1 MKKLRVRLKDR
12 SYDILIGPKLFQKS
26 GRLLKRLGLGRD
38 AIIITNRHLFGLYGK
53 SLGAILKRSG
63 FTAAFEI
70 VPDSEK
76 AKSSGEA
83 PAVLNRI
90 AAHDRYRTI
99 FLIALGG
106 GVVGDLTGFIASI
119 YKRGVPYVQIPT
131 TLLAQVDSSIGGKTA
146 IDLPAAKNLAGAF
159 HQPKV
164 VISDVSILKS
174 LPRRQL
180 KSGMAEIIKYGV
192 IKDRKLFSYL
202 ETNHRS
208 ILKGDERTLEY
219 VISRS
224 SRIKADV
231 VRKDEFD
238 KKGLRVILNYG
249 HTAGHAIEA
258 ASAYSG
264 KYDHGQSVAIG
275 MAIAA
280 DIALKL
286 KLITQEKVRRI
297 TSLIER
303 CGLPVNIRGLSFLK
317 IYEALGHDK
326 KFIRGKNRFV
336 LPLSIGRVKVVENI
350 PEQIIKEVIKRR
362 LCHD

>member
-1 MKKLRVRLKDR
+1 MKRLKVRLKGR
-12 SYDILIGPKLFQKS
+12 SYNILVGPKLFQKS
-26 GRLLKRLGLGRD
+26 GRLLQGLGLGRD
-38 AIIITNRHLFGLYGK
+38 AVIVTNRRLYGLYGK

-63 FTAAFEI
+63 FTSAFQI
-70 VPDSEK
+70 VPDSER
-76 AKSSGEA
+76 AKSSKEA
-83 PAVLNRI
+83 TAVLNKI
-90 AAHDRYRTI
+90 AAYDKYRTI

-106 GVVGDLTGFIASI
+106 GVIGDLTGFIASI

-159 HQPKV
+159 YQPKI

-174 LPRRQL
+174 LPARQL

-192 IKDRKLFSYL
+192 IKDRELFGYL
-202 ETNHRS
+202 ETNYPG
-208 ILKGDERTLEY
+208 ILKGDGRLLEH

-224 SRIKADV
+224 SGIKAGV
-231 VRKDEFD
+231 VAKDEFD
-238 KKGLRVILNYG
+238 DKGLRVILNYG

-258 ASAYSG
+258 ASSYSG

-286 KLITQEKVRRI
+286 KLIAAKDAQRI
-297 TSLIER
+297 TSLIKR
-303 CGLPVNIRGLSFLK
+303 CGLPVDVKGLSFSK
-317 IYEALGHDK
+317 IYGALGHDK

-336 LPLSIGRVKVVENI
+336 LPAGIGKVRIVEDI
-350 PEQIIKEVIKRR
+350 PERIIREAITGH
-362 LCHD
+362 LA